1 MTEKLY
7 DAWAKRTPYFE
18 IRYKDNI
25 VEKFTDYGKGV
36 TSLGSARGKLFGAGY
51 ELLIIAFFIGLY
63 HNQRKKLN
71 EDSTKIK
78 PLGQPIQFW
87 GNIDSVK
94 GRKAYPKL
102 REFIFIALG
111 AKTDINLIALDK
123 GLITVRSAVD
133 ALMCTMDEYINWGLH
148 YMEDKLIDNPNH
160 YYKPTAFLEEFLS
173 FDLDDEPNDEEPAS
187 LDEPKESS
195 FKEIEEEAP
204 SPKQRR
210 ARIGQKIEPISK
222 KRDDSELPDE
232 L

>member
-7 DAWAKRTPYFE
+7 DAWAKKTPYFE

-51 ELLIIAFFIGLY
+51 EMLIIAFFIGLY

-71 EDSTKIK
+71 EDSTKTK
-78 PLGQPIQFW
+78 TLGQAIQYW

-102 REFIFIALG
+102 REFIFIALV
-111 AKTDINLIALDK
+111 AKTDIDLIALDK

-133 ALMCTMDEYINWGLH
+133 ALMCTMEEYINWGLH

-173 FDLDDEPNDEEPAS
+173 FDLEDEPLEEQPESLDEPNDS
-187 LDEPKESS
+187 VQR
-195 FKEIEEEAP
+195 IEEEVP
-204 SPKQRR
+204 QPKQKR

-222 KRDDSELPDE
+222 RIEDSELPDE

>member
-7 DAWAKRTPYFE
+7 DAWAKKTPYFE

-51 ELLIIAFFIGLY
+51 EMLTIAFFIGLY

-71 EDSTKIK
+71 EDSSKTKT
-78 PLGQPIQFW
+78 LGQAIQFW

-102 REFIFIALG
+102 REFIFIALV
-111 AKTDINLIALDK
+111 AKTDIDLIALDK

-133 ALMCTMDEYINWGLH
+133 ALMCTMEEYINWGLH

-173 FDLDDEPNDEEPAS
+173 FDLEDEPLEEQPESLDEPNDS
-187 LDEPKESS
+187 VQR
-195 FKEIEEEAP
+195 IEEEVP
-204 SPKQRR
+204 QPKQKR
-210 ARIGQKIEPISK
+210 ARIGQKIEPIG
-222 KRDDSELPDE
+222 RRVDDSEPPDD

>member
-7 DAWAKRTPYFE
+7 DAWAKRNPYFE

-36 TSLGSARGKLFGAGY
+36 TSLGSAKGKLFGAGY
-51 ELLIIAFFIGLY
+51 EMLIIAFFIGLY

-71 EDSTKIK
+71 EDSSKTKQ
-78 PLGQPIQFW
+78 LGQPIQYW

-102 REFIFIALG
+102 REFIFIALV
-111 AKTDINLIALDK
+111 AKTDINLIDLDK

-133 ALMCTMDEYINWGLH
+133 ALMRTMEEYINWGLH

-160 YYKPTAFLEEFLS
+160 YYKQTAFLEEFLS
-173 FDLDDEPNDEEPAS
+173 FDLEDEPLEEQPESLDEPNDS
-187 LDEPKESS
+187 VRR
-195 FKEIEEEAP
+195 IEEEVP
-204 SPKQRR
+204 QPKQKR

-222 KRDDSELPDE
+222 RIDDSELPDE

>member
-51 ELLIIAFFIGLY
+51 EMLIIAFFIGLY
-63 HNQRKKLN
+63 HNQRKTLN
-71 EDSTKIK
+71 EDSSKTKT
-78 PLGQPIQFW
+78 LGQAIQFW

-102 REFIFIALG
+102 REFIFIALV
-111 AKTDINLIALDK
+111 AKTDIDLISLDK

-133 ALMCTMDEYINWGLH
+133 ALMRTMEEYINWGLH

-222 KRDDSELPDE
+222 MRDDSELPDE